1 MRRAR
6 VVAVA
11 GALAAVAAVASPALG
26 GRRHPS
32 ALLVGEVLVC
42 NAPGHCL
49 QQAFEVSA
57 INRSGAVAGRTSTVG
72 PHNSYRLRVVPG
84 EYSLEAVAEGG
95 LRCKGSADAVA
106 HRTVTANITC
116 LVP

>member
-11 GALAAVAAVASPALG
+11 LALAALMAAPSSAPA
-26 GRRHPS
+26 RRSRS
-32 ALLVGEVLVC
+32 AQLVGEVLVC

-49 QQAFEVSA
+49 QRTFAVSA
-57 INRSGAVAGRTSTVG
+57 IDAGGTVAGKTSTAG
-72 PHNSYRLRVVPG
+72 PQNRYRLRLAPG
-84 EYSLEAVAEGG
+84 EYALEAVSEG
-95 LRCKGSADAVA
+95 LRCTGSADAVA
-106 HRTVTANITC
+106 HRRVTANITC

>member
-1 MRRAR
+1 MRRVR
-6 VVAVA
+6 VLATL
-11 GALAAVAAVASPALG
+11 GLLAALLAASSALG
-26 GRRHPS
+26 ARRHAS

-42 NAPGHCL
+42 NAPQHCM
-49 QQAFEVSA
+49 QRAFAVSA
-57 INRSGAVAGRTSTVG
+57 INASGAVAGRTSTVG

-84 EYSLEAVAEGG
+84 EYSLEAVSEG

-106 HRTVTANITC
+106 HRSVRANITC